1 MEFGFLKEMEFGL
14 ESGGLSLVLKDGE
27 VGLRGNHGVGFGF
40 LLEGWK
46 KVWRQEL
53 GGFERAVDF

>member
-1 MEFGFLKEMEFGL
+1 M
-14 ESGGLSLVLKDGE
+14 GLSLFLKDGE
-27 VGLRGNHGVGFGF
+27 LGLRGNHEVGFGF

-46 KVWRQEL
+46 LVWRQEL